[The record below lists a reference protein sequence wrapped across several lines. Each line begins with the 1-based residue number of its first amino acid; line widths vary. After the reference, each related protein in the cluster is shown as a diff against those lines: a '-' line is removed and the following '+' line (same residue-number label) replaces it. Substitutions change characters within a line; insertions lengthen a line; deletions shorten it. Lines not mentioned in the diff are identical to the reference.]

1 MSPRSRHAEPCGTGP
16 PCRAVLCLSD
26 GLPWRQ
32 PAPRR
37 IMPVIV
43 EVIGHLALEIRL
55 QQPLGQLLQQPAL
68 TRQLQSFGLSPGEEL
83 LDEPVVHRGRD
94 SLGP

>member
-1 MSPRSRHAEPCGTGP
+1 
-16 PCRAVLCLSD
+16 
-26 GLPWRQ
+26 
-32 PAPRR
+32 
-37 IMPVIV
+37 MPVLV

-68 TRQLQSFGLSPGEEL
+68 TRRQLQSFGLSPGEEL